1 MHAQRN
7 IHGKKIWCLR
17 EKKKIVQIVNICL
30 DTVWL
35 TATAFVAIADVVD
48 TLVPFCLAAR
58 LSIAL
63 CS

>member
-1 MHAQRN
+1 MFRF
-7 IHGKKIWCLR
+7 
-17 EKKKIVQIVNICL
+17 VNICL